1 MKIACIGGGPAGLY
15 FAISMKLRDPGHDI
29 EIFERNA
36 PGVTFGWGV
45 VFSDLTV
52 DNIRTNDPASA
63 KIITEEF
70 AHWDDIDVHI
80 HGETITSSGHGF
92 IGIGRKRMLEILQ
105 ERARELG
112 VAIQFNAECDP
123 ADPKWRAYD
132 LVIASDGANSRFR
145 DATPEAFGV
154 DIDVRKNKFVWLG
167 TSKVFD
173 AFTFAFEE
181 TAHGWIWA
189 HAYRFAPDASTFI
202 VECSEETWAGF
213 GFDKMSQDES
223 IAACGK
229 LFAKYLDGHSLQS
242 NASHLVGSAAWLNFR
257 RIKCERWSSGN
268 VILLGDAAHTAHFS
282 IGSGT
287 KLALED
293 AIKLAEVL
301 SRTSP
306 SLRAERSNPDW
317 IAASP
322 PNKSGSPR
330 NDAGEALSLEAAL
343 DEYQAERNLEVL
355 KLQNSARNSTEWFET
370 LDRYLHFE
378 PVQFAYSLLTRSQR
392 ISHENL
398 RLRDR
403 EWLEGVE
410 RWFWK
415 RATDGRS
422 NKTAPPMFAPFRMR
436 EMEVMNRVTVSPM
449 AMYSAVD
456 GVPNDFHF
464 VHYGERAIGGA
475 GLLFTEMTC
484 VSPEGRISPG
494 CTGMWN
500 DDQVAAW
507 KRIVDFVHAQSK
519 AKICLQLGHS
529 GGKGSTRLGWEG

>member
-1 MKIACIGGGPAGLY
+1 MESDLPPAADPTTFHCPLAALLCHVASMKIACIGGGPAGLY
-15 FAISMKLRDPGHDI
+15 FAISMKLRDPSHDI
-29 EIFERNA
+29 EIFERNP

-52 DNIRTNDPASA
+52 DNITANDPVSA
-63 KIITEEF
+63 KTITGEF

-80 HGETITSSGHGF
+80 RGECITSGGHGF
-92 IGIGRKRMLEILQ
+92 LGIGRKRLLEILQ
-105 ERARELG
+105 QRARELG
-112 VAIQFNAECDP
+112 VVLHFNAECDP
-123 ADPKWRAYD
+123 ANPKWREYD

-181 TAHGWIWA
+181 TEHGWIWA
-189 HAYRFAPDASTFI
+189 HAYRFAPDCSTFI
-202 VECSEETWAGF
+202 VECSEDTWRSF
-213 GFDKMSQDES
+213 GFDRMTQDES
-223 IAACGK
+223 IAACEK
-229 LFAKYLDGHSLQS
+229 LFAKYLDGYSLQS
-242 NASHLVGSAAWLNFR
+242 NASHLVRSAAWLNFR
-257 RIKCERWSSGN
+257 RIKCERWATGN

-293 AIKLAEVL
+293 AIKLADVL
-301 SRTSP
+301 NR
-306 SLRAERSNPDW
+306 
-317 IAASP
+317 
-322 PNKSGSPR
+322 KG
-330 NDAGEALSLEAAL
+330 LSLEAAM
-343 DEYQAERNLEVL
+343 DEYAAERNLEVL

-370 LDRYLHFE
+370 LDRYLHFD
-378 PVQFAYSLLTRSQR
+378 PLQFAYSLLTRSQR

-415 RATDGRS
+415 RATEGRS
-422 NKTAPPMFAPFRMR
+422 NKTAPPMFAPFRLR
-436 EMEVMNRVTVSPM
+436 DMEVQNRVTVSPM

-456 GVPNDFHF
+456 GTPNDFHF

-475 GLLFTEMTC
+475 GLVFTEMTC

-500 DDQVAAW
+500 ADHV
-507 KRIVDFVHAQSK
+507 V
-519 AKICLQLGHS
+519 
-529 GGKGSTRLGWEG
+529 